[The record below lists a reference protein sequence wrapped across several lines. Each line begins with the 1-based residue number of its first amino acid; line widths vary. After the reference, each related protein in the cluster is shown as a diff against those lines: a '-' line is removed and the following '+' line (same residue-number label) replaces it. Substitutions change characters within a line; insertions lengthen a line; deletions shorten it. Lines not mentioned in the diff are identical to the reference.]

1 MADFS
6 FVGMAGA
13 IPDGNPGDVTLV
25 TPSGTQA
32 GDVMVAVM
40 GTNQDGQFS
49 AAGWTRWSNGGVGFS
64 NGRWECFF
72 RISDGTDPASTVFD
86 FAGTTTRALGM
97 MAVFRPAYGVTV
109 DTSYS
114 NWLYHGASSSATA
127 TNPLNRSTTNIA
139 ATTPRLVVL
148 LSMMSTDGTPSLNVD
163 AAVTHDDAV
172 TDSDDEPLNAR
183 FDVGHKLQPTSPV
196 PGLTTIFTRTG
207 GTTMGH
213 AGIARI
219 AVPYSGEES
228 FNLDPPESLPVEY
241 GSRRVYLGELPYQ
254 VQSTMM
260 QDLEF

>member
-1 MADFS
+1 VDWS

-49 AAGWTRWSNGGVGFS
+49 AAGWTRWSNGAVGFAD
-64 NGRWECFF
+64 GRWECFF

-86 FAGTTTRALGM
+86 FAGTTTRAIAM

-109 DTSYS
+109 DPSYS
-114 NWLYHGASSSATA
+114 NWLYHGSSASATA
-127 TNPLNRSTTNIA
+127 TNPLNRSTTNIG

-148 LSMMSTDGTPSLNVD
+148 LSMMSTNGTPSLNVD
-163 AAVTHDDAV
+163 AGGSGVTHDDAV

-219 AVPYSGEES
+219 AVPYSGEEIV
-228 FNLDPPESLPVEY
+228 PVTDV
-241 GSRRVYLGELPYQ
+241 SAMPTPAARRVQVRELPHQ
-254 VQSTMM
+254 VTSKMFGEP
-260 QDLEF
+260 L